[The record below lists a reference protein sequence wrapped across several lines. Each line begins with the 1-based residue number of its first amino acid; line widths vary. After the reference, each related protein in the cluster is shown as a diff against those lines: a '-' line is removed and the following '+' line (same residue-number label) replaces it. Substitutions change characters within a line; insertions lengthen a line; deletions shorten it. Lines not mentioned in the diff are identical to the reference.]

1 MRRTSLA
8 HASTAITSTALRAWQ
23 AVSPSIPRPAP
34 ARLAGL
40 DASHKGHVEIDRLG
54 RYLAVFALVGACLLI
69 SAWSRIDL
77 RRTSV
82 ELHHAAG
89 AYERAQAENARLQLE
104 LATLRDPTRLQ
115 QAAVPLGLVSTVPV
129 VDLSTR

>member
-8 HASTAITSTALRAWQ
+8 HASNAIASTAQRAWQ
-23 AVSPSIPRPAP
+23 AVTPALPRPVP

-40 DASHKGHVEIDRLG
+40 DASHQGHVEIDRLG
-54 RYLAVFALVGACLLI
+54 SYLAIFALVGACLLI

-82 ELHHAAG
+82 ELHRAAA
-89 AYERAQAENARLQLE
+89 AYESAQAENARLQLE
-104 LATLRDPTRLQ
+104 LATMRDPSRLQ
-115 QAAVPLGLVSTVPV
+115 QAALPLGLVPNVPV